1 MAPYKIIKM
10 IIQPIRYWHFVFAI
24 ILFSAN
30 AVKVYSQD
38 LASYIEVA
46 EENNTAIQAFD
57 LNYEIAKEKI
67 NEVGGLPDT
76 EISAAYFVST
86 PETRVGSQRA
96 RFSVKQMIPW
106 FGTIAAR
113 ENYQNALAN
122 TEYVNYVIAK
132 RKLRLEVAQ
141 KYYELYQIQATKKIV
156 NESIDLL
163 SKYEELA
170 LNAVEVGTASAVDFL
185 KIQIRQNDLHAQLAL
200 LDEDLKAAKIQFNA
214 LLNIEVESAVQVADS
229 LYLPEEDFESTIT
242 DISSNYEILNY
253 DKLAENVVQEE
264 LLNQR
269 DAAPKI
275 GLGLDYLPVSERTDM
290 VVENNGKDIIMP
302 MISVSVPLFTSKYKS
317 ISRQNE
323 IKQATINAQKSDR
336 LNLLKGMYADA
347 IRIRNS
353 ARIDFLKEAE
363 NLKQARNAEEILLK
377 NYETGTIDFNEIL
390 DIQELQLRFN
400 RNQVDAIMRYY
411 KQVAII
417 NYLTSK

>member
-1 MAPYKIIKM
+1 M
-10 IIQPIRYWHFVFAI
+10 IIQPIRYWQFVFAI

-30 AVKVYSQD
+30 AVKVYPQD
-38 LASYIEVA
+38 LASYLEIA

-156 NESIDLL
+156 NESLDLL

-242 DISSNYEILNY
+242 DISSNYEIINY
-253 DKLAENVVQEE
+253 DKLAERIVQEE